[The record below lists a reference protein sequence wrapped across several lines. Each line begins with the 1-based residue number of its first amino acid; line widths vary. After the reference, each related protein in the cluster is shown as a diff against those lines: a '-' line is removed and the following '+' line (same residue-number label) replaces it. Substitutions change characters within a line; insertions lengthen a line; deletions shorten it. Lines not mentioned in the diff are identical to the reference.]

1 MKNIL
6 VFLLL
11 VVFGH
16 CSFSQESIKLGLTD
30 REPRFLSVI
39 DVYVSPSVF
48 YDKVLDENEAGLKH
62 RLIVTLSGIYSTVYL
77 DKILLN
83 IEGGINK
90 QKWSRKLELRQLY
103 SQFSL
108 SEETDHLEFVRWV
121 DANTFMFKIDSFK
134 FKAKIIDDENIL
146 EILLIE

>member
-16 CSFSQESIKLGLTD
+16 CSLSQESIKLDLTD
-30 REPRFLSVI
+30 RELRFLSVV
-39 DVYVSPSVF
+39 DVYVGPSVF
-48 YDKVLDENEAGLKH
+48 YDKILDENEAGLKH

-83 IEGGINK
+83 IEGGVNK

-108 SEETDHLEFVRWV
+108 SEETDHLEFVRWIDV
-121 DANTFMFKIDSFK
+121 NTFVFKIDRFK
-134 FKAKIIDDENIL
+134 FEAQIADDESTL
-146 EILLIE
+146 VILLVE